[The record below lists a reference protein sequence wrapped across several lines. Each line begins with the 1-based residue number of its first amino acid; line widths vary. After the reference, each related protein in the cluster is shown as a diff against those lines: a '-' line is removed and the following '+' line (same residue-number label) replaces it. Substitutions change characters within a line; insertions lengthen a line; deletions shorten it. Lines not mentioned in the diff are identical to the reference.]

1 MDQEKIN
8 ESFGAGEKGI
18 LTPRTMIIK
27 KKYKPVKSSKYKQ
40 GCVLISKK
48 DYDYLLKLAN
58 EAENIRFK

>member
-8 ESFGAGEKGI
+8 ESFVAGGKGI
-18 LTPRTMIIK
+18 LTPRTIVIK
-27 KKYKPVKSSKYKQ
+27 KKYKPLKSNRYKQ

-58 EAENIRFK
+58 EAENERFK